1 MDQPRRRAGTGAQ
14 TQRLR
19 QRRAGATARR
29 TDDVERR
36 RAAARRQAM
45 ITAWL
50 RSLDRAARM

>member
-19 QRRAGATARR
+19 ERRAGATARR
-29 TDDVERR
+29 TDVERR
-36 RAAARRQAM
+36 RATARRQAM